1 MRCSIGC
8 SLTSPER
15 RSNRR
20 KNKLA
25 LVVLSRLA
33 PVLLALLHP
42 MATTEASWVDPDTP
56 IQASTT
62 TSSSNNNE
70 VYRLVFSDEFS
81 VPNRTFRD
89 GEDPRWTALNR
100 NDGALC

>member
-1 MRCSIGC
+1 MRRYGSC
-8 SLTSPER
+8 SLTTLER
-15 RSNRR
+15 RSS
-20 KNKLA
+20 
-25 LVVLSRLA
+25 SRLA
-33 PVLLALLHP
+33 VLLALLRL
-42 MATTEASWVDPDTP
+42 MSTTEASWVDPDTP

-62 TSSSNNNE
+62 TSSNNNNE

-100 NDGALC
+100 NDGELC